1 MKELMKKIPWGI
13 IAGICGVIVIY
24 TIAGTIAAFYIMN
37 AITSIVEG
45 AAGLFGTWWQSL
57 LFVCDIIFG
66 VLFLAALVMF
76 ILTKATKLFNKED
89 PANAQLA

>member
-1 MKELMKKIPWGI
+1 MKGLMKKIPWGI
-13 IAGICGVIVIY
+13 IAGICFVIVAY

-45 AAGLFGTWWQSL
+45 AAGLFGTGWQTL

-66 VLFLAALVMF
+66 VLFIASLVMF
-76 ILTKATKLFNKED
+76 ILTKATKIFNEEET
-89 PANAQLA
+89 ANA

>member
-13 IAGICGVIVIY
+13 IAGICGVVAFY

-45 AAGLFGTWWQSL
+45 AAGLFGTSWQTL

-66 VLFLAALVMF
+66 VIFVASLVMF
-76 ILTKATKLFNKED
+76 ILTKATKLFNEEV
-89 PANAQLA
+89 PENA